1 MTKNNLKEHLEWLLS
16 SDIFAA
22 PTRGPTP
29 PETVISPSTSLARGE
44 STHDKPFNAVEAPVN
59 RQPAR
64 DNVLLQSTNSRS
76 LNKSLIAS
84 DIDSMARLQAGS
96 IKRSKLLSRDIP
108 GQLQTPTP
116 DYDRVTSTSLRDQY
130 NAPYEKGVFQD
141 HERRLN
147 LTIKD
152 QNKATD
158 QSTAAKGPKN
168 RKTQLQTPAPSTVS
182 VRYSGLAGNVPDS
195 AEKDVYTSSS
205 GTVEVF
211 GEPRAL
217 WREDSAIR
225 KEPLPQRGNKRKSS
239 EVDQAT
245 VDASTHTRHPQ
256 DDFIA
261 IDSYLDGES
270 QPRVTT
276 SARGFSHQPESQ
288 SSKKRRTLTGT
299 KPESK
304 FDTCVMDSIVSPYRA
319 ENLHRLGKRR
329 NSIVADSED
338 EIDDETDSTELRD
351 DQGGD
356 IDSTLIKPNVMD
368 RSQTPPTMDSRLDH
382 VSDGS
387 TTKRQLLGRPLVDVA
402 SNTQSLPHAST
413 QPENKLRQYGGNLGL
428 KSSSSPQQ
436 THQTQQL
443 QVNPGTQDA
452 SPTAEITINTIAAYL
467 ELPPWRIREYSDGLE
482 RAKTALV
489 EAIYQQLLEGS
500 AEANQTQK
508 CTTLINTKID
518 AVKGFISCRD
528 QYFKLSRQKDELKSY
543 LLEAI
548 RTEQCLSDLE
558 SEIAEQKKLTEQLS
572 QVKREIARLLTVS
585 GLPLNGVHP
594 FPRINAAADEVEKV
608 STHDTDATLVQST
621 QVHPQSVSTHVSQV
635 RLPAFGVPTNTEYVQ
650 QTQIPG
656 SVPLTPKRQPLGT
669 SAADQRS
676 PIRTYATSPG
686 VKDFDAYFFPP
697 KRKAVH
703 ESQMVQSAIVGAVG
717 GVERNP
723 ARGHKAKNGSS
734 TRDDDDDESYT
745 KFMGSP
751 SRPVT
756 DDDQYGQDDDDEE
769 MLEFA
774 DELENQDARPS
785 TETRRPA
792 RLVFTET
799 SGNAVKQDV
808 QPSYAK
814 EHPISPKPTH
824 LQHRWSKDVKTA
836 LRNRFE
842 LTGFRPHQLEAINA
856 TLSGKDTFV
865 LMPTGGGKSLCYQL
879 PSIISSGHTRGV
891 TVVIS
896 PLLSLMQDQVDHLKR
911 LQIQAHLVNGE
922 VTAEHRRVIMEGLKE
937 PRVEKYIEL
946 LYITPE
952 MISKSTRMVE
962 AFRDLHRRKK
972 LARIVIDEAH
982 CVSQWG
988 HDFRPD
994 YKLLGEVRQQFPDV
1008 PVMALTA
1015 TATENVKLD
1024 VIHNLKIEGCEV
1036 LAQSFNRP
1044 NLTYEVRS
1052 KGKSKDVVE
1061 DIARTINS
1069 MYRNQSGIIYCLS
1082 RQSCEKI
1089 AGQLRDDHGIKA
1101 QHYHAGM
1108 DPRDKSKAQKQWQA
1122 GKYNVIVATIAFG
1135 MGIDKAD
1142 VRFVIHHTI
1151 PKSLEGYYQETGRAG
1166 RDGKRSGCYLYYGYQ
1181 DTSALKRMIDDG
1193 EGSQEQKSRQ
1203 RGMLRNVIQ
1212 FCENRSDC
1220 RRVQVLG
1227 YFSEQFR
1234 PEDCKAACDNC
1245 NSQSVFQSEDFTGHA
1260 KSAIQ
1265 LVRQIQDQNVTML
1278 HCVDVFRGGKSK
1290 KISDMGH
1297 NKLKQ
1302 HGAGSDLERGDVE
1315 RLFYRL
1321 LSEDAL
1327 EERNVMNKAGFA
1339 SQYVHVGW
1347 PRWFRTTFCW
1357 KCCLNCRAD
1366 FVAAWTKVFCFLEW
1380 SYKDFN
1386 ANSGLSK
1393 WEVSE

>member
-1 MTKNNLKEHLEWLLS
+1 MTKNNLKKHLDWLLS

-22 PTRGPTP
+22 PTLGPTP
-29 PETVISPSTSLARGE
+29 PDTVASLSTSLAREEPTGY
-44 STHDKPFNAVEAPVN
+44 KPCIAIGATLS
-59 RQPAR
+59 RQLTR
-64 DNVLLQSTNSRS
+64 DNALSRNTGS
-76 LNKSLIAS
+76 QPLGKSLIAS
-84 DIDSMARLQAGS
+84 DIESMARLQAGS
-96 IKRSKLLSRDIP
+96 STRSKLLSQDIP
-108 GQLQTPTP
+108 SQLQTPTP
-116 DYDRVTSTSLRDQY
+116 YHDHVKSTSLRDQY
-130 NAPYEKGVFQD
+130 NARYEKGAFQD
-141 HERRLN
+141 HERRPN
-147 LTIKD
+147 L
-152 QNKATD
+152 KAVNEDMTAD
-158 QSTAAKGPKN
+158 LLTAAKEHKN
-168 RKTQLQTPAPSTVS
+168 QKTQMQTSAPSAVS
-182 VRYSGLAGNVPDS
+182 NRYSGLAGNVPDS
-195 AEKDVYTSSS
+195 AEKDIHTSSS
-205 GTVEVF
+205 STVEVF

-217 WREDSAIR
+217 WREDSATR
-225 KEPLPQRGNKRKSS
+225 KEPLPQRGKKRKSS
-239 EVDQAT
+239 ELNQPT
-245 VDASTHTRHPQ
+245 VDASTHTRQPQ

-261 IDSYLDGES
+261 IDSYLGGDS
-270 QPRVTT
+270 PPPTTT
-276 SARGFSHQPESQ
+276 SARGLSHQIETQ
-288 SSKKRRTLTGT
+288 STKRRRTVTATKT
-299 KPESK
+299 KPHLDACVTES
-304 FDTCVMDSIVSPYRA
+304 VVSSYRA
-319 ENLHRLGKRR
+319 DSLDRLGMRR
-329 NSIVADSED
+329 KSIVADSED
-338 EIDDETDSTELRD
+338 EIDDEIGSTEWGD
-351 DQGGD
+351 DQSGD
-356 IDSTLIKPNVMD
+356 IDSTLIKPSVVNK
-368 RSQTPPTMDSRLDH
+368 SHTPPTMKSMFDH
-382 VSDGS
+382 GSDGS
-387 TTKRQLLGRPLVDVA
+387 ATKRQLLGRPSVDIA
-402 SNTQSLPHAST
+402 SNILSLPHAST
-413 QPENKLRQYGGNLGL
+413 QSTQSKTRFRQYEGGFGT

-436 THQTQQL
+436 RHQL
-443 QVNPGTQDA
+443 DA
-452 SPTAEITINTIAAYL
+452 SPTGEITSNSIAAFL

-482 RAKTALV
+482 RAKTASV
-489 EAIYQQLLEGS
+489 ETTYQQLLEGS
-500 AEANQTQK
+500 AEASQTQK

-518 AVKGFISCRD
+518 AVKSFIRCRD
-528 QYFKLSRQKDELKSY
+528 EYFKLSRQKDELKSY

-548 RTEQCLSDLE
+548 RAEQALGNLQ
-558 SEIAEQKKLTEQLS
+558 SEIAEQNKLTEQLS
-572 QVKREIARLLTVS
+572 QVKREIARLLNVS
-585 GLPLNGVHP
+585 GLPLNGIHP
-594 FPRINAAADEVEKV
+594 LPRIDVDEVPKA
-608 STHDTDATLVQST
+608 SSHDTDTTLAQST
-621 QVHPQSVSTHVSQV
+621 QVHPQPASTRVSQV
-635 RLPAFGVPTNTEYVQ
+635 RLPASGVPTNTQYVQ

-656 SVPLTPKRQPLGT
+656 NIPLTPKRQPLGA
-669 SAADQRS
+669 SVLHQRS
-676 PIRTYATSPG
+676 PIRTYATSPSI
-686 VKDFDAYFFPP
+686 KDFDAYFSPP
-697 KRKAVH
+697 KRKDLH
-703 ESQMVQSAIVGAVG
+703 ESQRIQSAIAGAVG
-717 GVERNP
+717 DMDRNP
-723 ARGHKAKNGSS
+723 IRDPRAKNPSS
-734 TRDDDDDESYT
+734 TIDDDDDESYT
-745 KFMGSP
+745 KCMGSP
-751 SRPVT
+751 SRPLT
-756 DDDQYGQDDDDEE
+756 DDDEYGQDDDDEE
-769 MLEFA
+769 MLECA

-792 RLVFTET
+792 RQVFTET
-799 SGNAVKQDV
+799 SGNAVKQDI
-808 QPSYAK
+808 QQRHLK
-814 EHPISPKPTH
+814 EHPNSPKPTQ
-824 LQHRWSKDVKTA
+824 LQHRWSKDVKMA
-836 LRNRFE
+836 LRTRFH

-891 TVVIS
+891 TLVIS

-922 VTAEHRRVIMEGLKE
+922 VTAEHRKVIMDGLKE

-994 YKLLGEVRQQFPDV
+994 YKSLGEVRQQFPDV

-1052 KGKSKDVVE
+1052 KGKSKDVLE

-1069 MYRNQSGIIYCLS
+1069 VYRNQSGIIYCLS

-1089 AGQLRDDHGIKA
+1089 AGQLRHDHGIKA

-1108 DPRDKSKAQKQWQA
+1108 DPQDKRRAQKQWQA

-1203 RGMLRNVIQ
+1203 RGMLRNVVQ

-1245 NSQSVFQSEDFTGHA
+1245 NSQSVFQSEDFTGYA

-1265 LVRQIQDQNVTML
+1265 LVRQIEDQNVTVL
-1278 HCVDVFRGGKSK
+1278 HCVDVLRGGKSK
-1290 KISDMGH
+1290 KISEMGH
-1297 NKLKQ
+1297 NRLKQ
-1302 HGAGSDLERGDVE
+1302 YGAGSDLERGDVE

-1321 LSEDAL
+1321 LSEDVL

-1339 SQYVHVGW
+1339 SQYVHVSW
-1347 PRWFRTTFCW
+1347 PR
-1357 KCCLNCRAD
+1357 
-1366 FVAAWTKVFCFLEW
+1366 
-1380 SYKDFN
+1380 
-1386 ANSGLSK
+1386 
-1393 WEVSE
+1393 

>member
-1 MTKNNLKEHLEWLLS
+1 M
-16 SDIFAA
+16 
-22 PTRGPTP
+22 
-29 PETVISPSTSLARGE
+29 
-44 STHDKPFNAVEAPVN
+44 
-59 RQPAR
+59 
-64 DNVLLQSTNSRS
+64 QST
-76 LNKSLIAS
+76 
-84 DIDSMARLQAGS
+84 
-96 IKRSKLLSRDIP
+96 
-108 GQLQTPTP
+108 
-116 DYDRVTSTSLRDQY
+116 
-130 NAPYEKGVFQD
+130 
-141 HERRLN
+141 
-147 LTIKD
+147 
-152 QNKATD
+152 
-158 QSTAAKGPKN
+158 
-168 RKTQLQTPAPSTVS
+168 
-182 VRYSGLAGNVPDS
+182 
-195 AEKDVYTSSS
+195 
-205 GTVEVF
+205 
-211 GEPRAL
+211 
-217 WREDSAIR
+217 
-225 KEPLPQRGNKRKSS
+225 
-239 EVDQAT
+239 
-245 VDASTHTRHPQ
+245 
-256 DDFIA
+256 
-261 IDSYLDGES
+261 
-270 QPRVTT
+270 
-276 SARGFSHQPESQ
+276 
-288 SSKKRRTLTGT
+288 KKRRTLTVT
-299 KPESK
+299 KTEPH
-304 FDTCVMDSIVSPYRA
+304 FDTSVTESVVGPYSADRPD
-319 ENLHRLGKRR
+319 RLGKGRD
-329 NSIVADSED
+329 NIVADSEE

-351 DQGGD
+351 DQSGE
-356 IDSTLIKPNVMD
+356 IKSTLKRTSAVN
-368 RSQTPPTMDSRLDH
+368 RSQTPPTMKSRFDH
-382 VSDGS
+382 GSDGF
-387 TTKRQLLGRPLVDVA
+387 TTKRQLLGRPSVNVA
-402 SNTQSLPHAST
+402 SDNQSLPHASI
-413 QPENKLRQYGGNLGL
+413 ESKNKSRQYKRGFGP

-436 THQTQQL
+436 GHQTQQL
-443 QVNPGTQDA
+443 QVNSGPLDA
-452 SPTAEITINTIAAYL
+452 SPTGEITSNSIAAFL

-482 RAKTALV
+482 RAKTALI
-489 EAIYQQLLEGS
+489 ETIYQQLLEGS

-508 CTTLINTKID
+508 CTTLINAKID
-518 AVKGFISCRD
+518 AVKGFIRCREE
-528 QYFKLSRQKDELKSY
+528 YFKLSRQKDELKGF

-548 RTEQCLSDLE
+548 RTEQSLGDLG
-558 SEIAEQKKLTEQLS
+558 SEIEEQKALTEQLS
-572 QVKREIARLLTVS
+572 QVKREIARLLNVS
-585 GLPLNGVHP
+585 GLPLAGIYP
-594 FPRINAAADEVEKV
+594 FPRVDAAADEVDSVIAHE
-608 STHDTDATLVQST
+608 TDATLVQST
-621 QVHPQSVSTHVSQV
+621 QAHPQSVSTHVSQV
-635 RLPAFGVPTNTEYVQ
+635 RQPASGVPTNTQYVQ
-650 QTQIPG
+650 QTQIPA
-656 SVPLTPKRQPLGT
+656 SVPLTPKRQAFGT
-669 SAADQRS
+669 SVVYQRS
-676 PIRTYATSPG
+676 PIRTYATSPS
-686 VKDFDAYFFPP
+686 VKDFDAYFSPP

-703 ESQMVQSAIVGAVG
+703 ETQETQSTITGAVG
-717 GVERNP
+717 GINRNT
-723 ARGHKAKNGSS
+723 ARDQRAKNQSGIGA
-734 TRDDDDDESYT
+734 DNDGESYT

-751 SRPVT
+751 SRPMT
-756 DDDQYGQDDDDEE
+756 DDEYGQDDDDEE
-769 MLEFA
+769 MLEYA
-774 DELENQDARPS
+774 EELENQDARPS
-785 TETRRPA
+785 MEKRRPA
-792 RLVFTET
+792 RQIFTET

-808 QPSYAK
+808 KHCYSK
-814 EHPISPKPTH
+814 EHPKSPKPTQ
-824 LQHRWSKDVKTA
+824 LQHRWSKDVKMA
-836 LRNRFE
+836 LRTRFH

-879 PSIISSGHTRGV
+879 PSIISSGHTQGV

-911 LQIQAHLVNGE
+911 LQIQAYLVNGE
-922 VTAEHRRVIMEGLKE
+922 ITAEHRKFVMNGLKE
-937 PRVEKYIEL
+937 PRVEKFIEL

-952 MISKSTRMVE
+952 MISKSARMVE

-1024 VIHNLKIEGCEV
+1024 VIHNLKIEGCQV

-1069 MYRNQSGIIYCLS
+1069 VHRNQSGIIYCLS

-1089 AGQLRDDHGIKA
+1089 AGQLRHDHGIKA

-1108 DPRDKSKAQKQWQA
+1108 DPEDKRKAQKQWQA
-1122 GKYNVIVATIAFG
+1122 GKYHVIVATIAFG

-1265 LVRQIQDQNVTML
+1265 LVRQMEDQNVTML
-1278 HCVDVFRGGKSK
+1278 HCVDVLRGGKSK
-1290 KISDMGH
+1290 KISEMGH
-1297 NKLKQ
+1297 NRLKQ
-1302 HGAGSDLERGDVE
+1302 YGAGSDLERGDVE

-1339 SQYVHVGW
+1339 SQYVHVSW
-1347 PRWFRTTFCW
+1347 PR
-1357 KCCLNCRAD
+1357 
-1366 FVAAWTKVFCFLEW
+1366 
-1380 SYKDFN
+1380 
-1386 ANSGLSK
+1386 
-1393 WEVSE
+1393 

>member
-1 MTKNNLKEHLEWLLS
+1 MTKNNLKEHLNWLLS
-16 SDIFAA
+16 SDVFTT
-22 PTRGPTP
+22 PTLGPTP
-29 PETVISPSTSLARGE
+29 PDTVASPTTSLAGGE
-44 STHDKPFNAVEAPVN
+44 PTHDKSSSAIRAPVS
-59 RQPAR
+59 RQPTR
-64 DNVLLQSTNSRS
+64 DNASLQSTGSQS
-76 LNKSLIAS
+76 LGKSLIAS
-84 DIDSMARLQAGS
+84 DIESMARLQAGS
-96 IKRSKLLSRDIP
+96 STRSKLLSRDIP
-108 GQLQTPTP
+108 SQLQTPTP
-116 DYDRVTSTSLRDQY
+116 YYDRVTSTSLRDQY
-130 NAPYEKGVFQD
+130 NAPYEKGAFQD
-141 HERRLN
+141 HECRLN
-147 LTIKD
+147 LRVVNH
-152 QNKATD
+152 NKAAD
-158 QSTAAKGPKN
+158 LSTAAKGPKN

-182 VRYSGLAGNVPDS
+182 GRYSGLKEKVPDS
-195 AEKDVYTSSS
+195 AEKDVCTSSS

-217 WREDSAIR
+217 WREDSATR

-239 EVDQAT
+239 EVDQAA
-245 VDASTHTRHPQ
+245 VDASTHTPHPR
-256 DDFIA
+256 DGFIA
-261 IDSYLDGES
+261 IDSYLDGDLRP
-270 QPRVTT
+270 QTT
-276 SARGFSHQPESQ
+276 KSARGFSHQPETQ
-288 SSKKRRTLTGT
+288 STKKRRTVTVT
-299 KPESK
+299 KTEPH
-304 FDTCVMDSIVSPYRA
+304 FDIDVTKTVLSPYRA
-319 ENLHRLGKRR
+319 KSRDRLAKRL

-351 DQGGD
+351 DRNEE
-356 IDSTLIKPNVMD
+356 IDPIITRSSAIN
-368 RSQTPPTMDSRLDH
+368 RSQTPPTKKSRFDH
-382 VSDGS
+382 GSDGF
-387 TTKRQLLGRPLVDVA
+387 TTKRQLLDRPSVDVA

-413 QPENKLRQYGGNLGL
+413 QSKDKPRQYEGGHGTNPI
-428 KSSSSPQQ
+428 SSPQQ
-436 THQTQQL
+436 RHQTQQL
-443 QVNPGTQDA
+443 EMNSGPVDA
-452 SPTAEITINTIAAYL
+452 FPTGEIDSDSIAAFL

-482 RAKTALV
+482 RAKTASV
-489 EAIYQQLLEGS
+489 ETTYQQLLEAS
-500 AEANQTQK
+500 AEASQTQK

-518 AVKGFISCRD
+518 AVKAFTRCRD
-528 QYFKLSRQKDELKSY
+528 EYFKLSRQKDELKSY

-548 RTEQCLSDLE
+548 RAEQELDNLQ
-558 SEIAEQKKLTEQLS
+558 SEIAKQKNLTQQLS
-572 QVKREIARLLTVS
+572 EVKREIARLLNIS
-585 GLPLNGVHP
+585 GLPLKGIHP
-594 FPRINAAADEVEKV
+594 FPRIEAVVNEVEKV
-608 STHDTDATLVQST
+608 SNHATDTTLVQST
-621 QVHPQSVSTHVSQV
+621 QVHPQSASTHVSQV
-635 RLPAFGVPTNTEYVQ
+635 RLSAAGVPSNTQYVQ
-650 QTQIPG
+650 QTQIPDN
-656 SVPLTPKRQPLGT
+656 VPLTPKRQPFGT
-669 SAADQRS
+669 SVVHQRS
-676 PIRTYATSPG
+676 PIRTYANSPNI
-686 VKDFDAYFFPP
+686 KDFGAYFSPP
-697 KRKAVH
+697 KRKALH
-703 ESQMVQSAIVGAVG
+703 ESQRLQATNAGAVG
-717 GVERNP
+717 VMDRDP
-723 ARGHKAKNGSS
+723 TRDQRAKN
-734 TRDDDDDESYT
+734 DDDDESYT

-756 DDDQYGQDDDDEE
+756 DDDEYGQDGDDEE
-769 MLEFA
+769 MLEYV
-774 DELENQDARPS
+774 DEVENQDARPS
-785 TETRRPA
+785 LETHRQA
-792 RLVFTET
+792 RQVFTET
-799 SGNAVKQDV
+799 SGNAVKQNR
-808 QPSYAK
+808 QQCYPK
-814 EHPISPKPTH
+814 EHPISPKLPQ

-836 LRNRFE
+836 LRTRFH

-879 PSIISSGHTRGV
+879 PSIISSGQTRGV

-896 PLLSLMQDQVDHLKR
+896 PLLSLMQDQVDHLHGLK
-911 LQIQAHLVNGE
+911 IQAYFVNGE
-922 VTAEHRRVIMEGLKE
+922 ITAEHRKVIMEGLKE
-937 PRVEKYIEL
+937 PHVEQYIAL

-1069 MYRNQSGIIYCLS
+1069 VYKNQSGIIYCLS
-1082 RQSCEKI
+1082 RQNCEKI

-1108 DPRDKSKAQKQWQA
+1108 DPEDKRRAQKHWQA
-1122 GKYNVIVATIAFG
+1122 GKYSVIVATIAFG

-1203 RGMLRNVIQ
+1203 RGMLRSIIQ

-1265 LVRQIQDQNVTML
+1265 LVRQIEDQNVTML

-1290 KISDMGH
+1290 KISEMGH

-1302 HGAGSDLERGDVE
+1302 YGAGSDFERGDVE
-1315 RLFYRL
+1315 RLFHRL

-1327 EERNVMNKAGFA
+1327 EERSVMNKAGFA
-1339 SQYVHVGW
+1339 SQYVHVSW
-1347 PRWFRTTFCW
+1347 PP
-1357 KCCLNCRAD
+1357 
-1366 FVAAWTKVFCFLEW
+1366 
-1380 SYKDFN
+1380 
-1386 ANSGLSK
+1386 
-1393 WEVSE
+1393 WELLTPIC